1 MNTSEN
7 LSYQVIGCIIEV
19 YKTLGPGLLESVY
32 EKALIHELELKGI
45 SVATQV
51 EVNINY
57 KGVDISN
64 GLRLDLLVNDSIII
78 ELKSV
83 EEVKPVHYK
92 QLLSYLRLTNKQVG
106 LLVNFNVDDIMSGIK
121 RVVNNYH
128 P

>member
-1 MNTSEN
+1 MS
-7 LSYQVIGCIIEV
+7 
-19 YKTLGPGLLESVY
+19 
-32 EKALIHELELKGI
+32 
-45 SVATQV
+45 TQV

-57 KGVDISN
+57 KGGDISN

>member
-1 MNTSEN
+1 MSTPEN

-19 YKTLGPGLLESVY
+19 YKTLGPGLLEIVY

-92 QLLSYLRLTNKQVG
+92 QLLSYLRLTNKQIG

>member
-7 LSYQVIGCIIEV
+7 LSYKVIGCIIEV
-19 YKTLGPGLLESVY
+19 YKTLGPGLLEMVY
-32 EKALIHELELKGI
+32 EKALIHELESKGI

-51 EVNINY
+51 EVDINY
-57 KGVDISN
+57 KGINISN
-64 GLRLDLLVNDSIII
+64 GLRLDLLVNDSIIV

-83 EEVKPVHYK
+83 DEIRPVHYK
-92 QLLSYLRLTNKQVG
+92 QLLSYLRLTNKQFG

>member
-1 MNTSEN
+1 MSTSEN

-57 KGVDISN
+57 KGLIFLMD
-64 GLRLDLLVNDSIII
+64 
-78 ELKSV
+78 
-83 EEVKPVHYK
+83 
-92 QLLSYLRLTNKQVG
+92 
-106 LLVNFNVDDIMSGIK
+106 
-121 RVVNNYH
+121 
-128 P
+128 

>member
-1 MNTSEN
+1 MSTPEN

-19 YKTLGPGLLESVY
+19 YKTLGPGLLESIY

-83 EEVKPVHYK
+83 EEVKAVHYK

>member
-7 LSYQVIGCIIEV
+7 LSYKVIGCIIEV
-19 YKTLGPGLLESVY
+19 YKTLGPGLLEMVY
-32 EKALIHELELKGI
+32 EKALIHELESKGI

-51 EVNINY
+51 EVDINY
-57 KGVDISN
+57 KGINISN
-64 GLRLDLLVNDSIII
+64 GLRLDLLVNDSIIV

-83 EEVKPVHYK
+83 DEIRPVHYK

>member
-1 MNTSEN
+1 MSTSEN

-92 QLLSYLRLTNKQVG
+92 QLLSYLRLTNKQIG